1 MDILC
6 LRSIF
11 AYQSPL
17 NIFDIVLITIYIVT
31 SSSSLIMHEAGFV
44 YTSSS

>member
-17 NIFDIVLITIYIVT
+17 NTFDIGLITIYIVT
-31 SSSSLIMHEAGFV
+31 SSSSSLKHEASFV
-44 YTSSS
+44 YSS